1 MEMLRIKNLSKVYDG
16 KVAYRALSD
25 IDLTIEEGEFV
36 GIMGPSGSGKT
47 TLLNMVA
54 TIDQPT
60 SGSILIN
67 GKDPFRLKQNDLALF
82 RRRQLGFVFQ
92 DFNLLPTLTVE
103 ENIVLPLTLDGVSV
117 KVQDE
122 KVEAIAEKLGIK
134 QILKKR
140 IYEISGGQAQRTA
153 IARATIHSPQMVLAD
168 EPTGNLD
175 SKASRSAMEMMESI
189 NKKDKTTMMMVT
201 HDPIAASFS
210 DRVVFIKDGKFY
222 NEIHRGD
229 NRQAF
234 FQKIIDVL
242 SLLGG
247 DSNDLQTVRI

>member
-1 MEMLRIKNLSKVYDG
+1 MDILNIKNLSKVYDG
-16 KVAYRALSD
+16 KVAHKALAD

-36 GIMGPSGSGKT
+36 GIMGPSGSGKS

-60 SGSILIN
+60 SGSLIVN
-67 GKDPFRLKQNDLALF
+67 GKDPLRMKHNDLALF
-82 RRRQLGFVFQ
+82 RRRELGFIFQ

-103 ENIVLPLTLDGVSV
+103 ENIVLPLTLDGADIKEMENRVAAV
-117 KVQDE
+117 
-122 KVEAIAEKLGIK
+122 AEKLGISA
-134 QILKKR
+134 ILKKR

-153 IARATIHSPQMVLAD
+153 IARAIIHNPKMVLAD

-175 SKASRSAMEMMESI
+175 SKASRAAMEMMERI
-189 NKKDKTTMMMVT
+189 NKDDQTTMMMVT
-201 HDPIAASFS
+201 HDPIAASYTE
-210 DRVVFIKDGKFY
+210 RVVFIKDGTLF
-222 NEIHRGD
+222 NEIHRGE

-247 DSNDLQTVRI
+247 DASDLSSIRV